1 MLKVSAVNHVN
12 VEVPQRLEDT
22 SLERS
27 VDSKEGNRM
36 LEALRH
42 RTEARSRKVVG
53 SNLVSAEDLYH
64 GNSVKY
70 HICYCPCIQITF
82 IREVSVVCI

>member
-27 VDSKEGNRM
+27 VDSREGNQSD
-36 LEALRH
+36 
-42 RTEARSRKVVG
+42 ARGTTPQDRSTKSEGRGFESRV
-53 SNLVSAEDLYH
+53 N
-64 GNSVKY
+64 
-70 HICYCPCIQITF
+70 F
-82 IREVSVVCI
+82 